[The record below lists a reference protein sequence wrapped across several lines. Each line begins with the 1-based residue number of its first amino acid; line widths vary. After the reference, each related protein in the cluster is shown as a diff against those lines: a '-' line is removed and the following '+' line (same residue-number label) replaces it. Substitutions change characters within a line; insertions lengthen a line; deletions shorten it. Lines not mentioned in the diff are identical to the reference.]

1 MNRRRWRMPA
11 ALAAVG
17 LVSVS
22 TIAAPVAAAD
32 TGAGCSPLM
41 AYLVPGTWETSKGA
55 SWSTPKGLLAPVG
68 KKLSEDYTSS
78 ITVLYAGYEA
88 SAFDKGKTYEASE
101 KDGVA
106 RLTAVMKR
114 CPDSKIVLGG
124 FSQGADVAGDLAWEI
139 GHGKG
144 PVPASSIAAVG
155 LIADP
160 KRGDSAVV
168 GPAVDGQGITGG
180 RPGGYGALSSKMF
193 WLCGEDDK
201 YCNVTSK
208 NPFLAKLGE
217 TLGAPLTGDSPDLSS
232 LTSNFGTADLAGAP
246 STADQLADS
255 ADGLSAPTSSG
266 TGSQIAA
273 VSTLAQQILNTFTP
287 VLQTQQWMKTTP
299 GAKSRLTGKADSP
312 QGQTRNVLGLLD
324 GMDVPGIIKTA
335 SSIVDTATQA
345 LGTTRPTPA
354 VVEEA
359 PTTTAPETT
368 STEAKSTEAESTEE
382 TPSVAPTSSVGES
395 SPLRESTESTESTG
409 APSTTSETTP
419 DLPDTDE
426 TATAGVVTDDS
437 VATTTGEPD
446 TPVIANVGDSVAD
459 PSSADLS
466 GLASSALSLAS
477 QVAPLSDQDKGSLQ
491 TASQVMGTLRFDTII
506 SQGMN
511 VMAAVTST
519 DYAGIIRNLQ
529 VLPQQIV
536 TGNIKGAHR
545 TAGMLNNQ
553 FSPWVKMAAQMD
565 YKMAGQIVTMI
576 PDPSG
581 YTQIAGLVLDL
592 LGNVDIIRLAR
603 DVGQIQEVAWKVV
616 ETGNPLALGDLL
628 PISLDL
634 ASVALGVLQ
643 PGQKM
648 SPEMLGSGATTE
660 QVQFAKSVQGQD
672 FTSVVSGLTT
682 LAKSDGAKNLAELVS
697 EGLDAGSFLASNAH
711 VTSYTK
717 KPVYDGK
724 TGVDYLYDRFRTALS
739 G

>member
-1 MNRRRWRMPA
+1 M
-11 ALAAVG
+11 
-17 LVSVS
+17 
-22 TIAAPVAAAD
+22 
-32 TGAGCSPLM
+32 
-41 AYLVPGTWETSKGA
+41 
-55 SWSTPKGLLAPVG
+55 
-68 KKLSEDYTSS
+68 
-78 ITVLYAGYEA
+78 
-88 SAFDKGKTYEASE
+88 
-101 KDGVA
+101 
-106 RLTAVMKR
+106 
-114 CPDSKIVLGG
+114 
-124 FSQGADVAGDLAWEI
+124 
-139 GHGKG
+139 
-144 PVPASSIAAVG
+144 
-155 LIADP
+155 
-160 KRGDSAVV
+160 
-168 GPAVDGQGITGG
+168 
-180 RPGGYGALSSKMF
+180 
-193 WLCGEDDK
+193 
-201 YCNVTSK
+201 
-208 NPFLAKLGE
+208 
-217 TLGAPLTGDSPDLSS
+217 
-232 LTSNFGTADLAGAP
+232 
-246 STADQLADS
+246 
-255 ADGLSAPTSSG
+255 
-266 TGSQIAA
+266 
-273 VSTLAQQILNTFTP
+273 
-287 VLQTQQWMKTTP
+287 
-299 GAKSRLTGKADSP
+299 
-312 QGQTRNVLGLLD
+312 
-324 GMDVPGIIKTA
+324 
-335 SSIVDTATQA
+335 
-345 LGTTRPTPA
+345 
-354 VVEEA
+354 
-359 PTTTAPETT
+359 
-368 STEAKSTEAESTEE
+368 
-382 TPSVAPTSSVGES
+382 
-395 SPLRESTESTESTG
+395 
-409 APSTTSETTP
+409 
-419 DLPDTDE
+419 
-426 TATAGVVTDDS
+426 
-437 VATTTGEPD
+437 ATTTGEPD